1 MLKLKRYLKP
11 YIALFLGAIILLFGQ
26 ALLELTLP
34 NYMSDIVNVGLQQG
48 GITYSA
54 PDAIDAQSMQLMQLF
69 MSEEDRATIDGVYT
83 QLSEGEQLT
92 ELQKTFPKLQSGDYA
107 LIEEHAGGIDGAFSR
122 ASYALVQAMETIFGQ
137 SEMGAIFGQS
147 EQSIGSVSAEADSES
162 SSEGTVDM
170 TVLHQL
176 VPLLQNE
183 EMLSSEVKDAIDSA
197 IQTAAVTPESMIS
210 QTGPVMVKSIYQV
223 LGADTDSIQTT
234 YILIDGL
241 KMLGLTVLLTG
252 CAIGAGFCLARLGA
266 GVGRDL
272 RRDVFA
278 KVTYFN
284 NNEMDQFSTASLITR
299 STNDI
304 TQIQNFLS
312 MGLRMMC
319 FAPIMGFGGLI
330 MGLSKCVSLAWVLAL
345 ALIIML
351 GLILILFAV
360 ALPRFKKMQ
369 KLVDRLNLVSREEL
383 SGIMVVRAFANQSFM
398 QKRFDT
404 ANRDLTSNTLF
415 VNRAMATMMPVMT
428 LVMNGISLL
437 IVWFGGKQIEQSNL
451 QVGDMM
457 AFIQYAM
464 HVIMSFLFISM
475 MFIMVPRASVSADR
489 INEVLETESSVQDKP
504 DAKHL
509 GSDFKGVVEFQDVSF
524 RYEGADADVL
534 EHVSFTARPGQTTA
548 FIGSTGSGKSTLINL
563 IPRFYDATGGR
574 VLVDGIDVR
583 DIPQQELRDKI
594 GYVPQK
600 GLLFSGTIATN
611 LRYGDENAP
620 DELLQQSADIAQA
633 TEFISELEKGF
644 DTEISQ
650 GGTNVSGGQRQRLSI
665 ARALVK
671 KAPIYI
677 FDDTFSALDFK
688 TDAKLRQALKGYT
701 ENATVFIVAQR
712 VSTIMQAEQIV
723 VLDEGRVV
731 GIGTHRE
738 LLENCKT
745 YREIAQSQL
754 SKEELA

>member
-11 YIALFLGAIILLFGQ
+11 YIALLLGAIAFLFGQ
-26 ALLELTLP
+26 AMLELTLP

-48 GITYSA
+48 GITQSA
-54 PDAIDAQSMQLMQLF
+54 PEAIDQQSMAMMQMF
-69 MSEEDRATIDGVYT
+69 MSEEDRQTVNGTYI
-83 QLSEGEQLT
+83 QLEEGEQLT
-92 ELQKTFPKLQSGDYA
+92 ELQKTYPNLKAGDYA
-107 LIEEHAGGIDGAFSR
+107 LIEHPAEGINGAFSR
-122 ASYALVQAMETIFGQ
+122 ASYALVSLVEEVNAQQE
-137 SEMGAIFGQS
+137 
-147 EQSIGSVSAEADSES
+147 GSGDMQEVLSNLSTLMMQP
-162 SSEGTVDM
+162 EGM
-170 TVLHQL
+170 QMI
-176 VPLLQNE
+176 Q
-183 EMLSSEVKDAIDSA
+183 DAIDE
-197 IQTAAVTPESMIS
+197 AAVTPESMIS
-210 QTGPVMVKSIYQV
+210 QTGPVMVKSFYQK
-223 LGADTDSIQTT
+223 LGADTDAIQTN
-234 YILIDGL
+234 YIIKDGL
-241 KMLGLTVLLTG
+241 KMLGLTVLLTC
-252 CAIGAGFCLARLGA
+252 CAIGAGFCLARMGA

-272 RRDVFA
+272 RRDVFT

-284 NNEMDQFSTASLITR
+284 NSEMDQFSTASLITR

-319 FAPIMGFGGLI
+319 FAPIMGIGGII
-330 MGLSKCVSLAWVLAL
+330 MGLSTCVSLAWVLAL
-345 ALIIML
+345 ALIVML
-351 GLILILFAV
+351 GLIVTLFSV

-369 KLVDRLNLVSREEL
+369 SLIDKLNLVSREEL

-398 QKRFDT
+398 QQRFDK
-404 ANRDLTSNTLF
+404 ANKDLTSNTLF
-415 VNRAMATMMPVMT
+415 VNRAMATMMPAMMF
-428 LVMNGISLL
+428 VMNGISLL
-437 IVWFGGKQIEQSNL
+437 IVWFGGKQIAESNL

-489 INEVLETESSVQDKP
+489 ISEILETKNKVDDPAQPRHFDGKV
-504 DAKHL
+504 
-509 GSDFKGVVEFQDVSF
+509 KGLVEFKNVSF
-524 RYEGADADVL
+524 RYDGADADVL
-534 EHVSFTARPGQTTA
+534 ENISFTARPGETTA

-563 IPRFYDATGGR
+563 IPRFYDATKGSITI
-574 VLVDGIDVR
+574 DGIDVR
-583 DIPQQELRDKI
+583 ELNQQELRDNI

-600 GLLFSGTIATN
+600 GLLFSGTIASN

-620 DELLQQSADIAQA
+620 MEELEKSAEVAQA

-688 TDAKLRQALKGYT
+688 TDAKLRKALKTYT
-701 ENATVFIVAQR
+701 ENSTVFIVAQR

-723 VLDEGRVV
+723 VLDEGRIV
-731 GIGTHRE
+731 GIGKHQD
-738 LLENCKT
+738 LLKNCST
-745 YREIAQSQL
+745 YREIAESQL

>member
-122 ASYALVQAMETIFGQ
+122 ASYALVQAME
-137 SEMGAIFGQS
+137 AIAGQS
-147 EQSIGSVSAEADSES
+147 EQSIGAISTETDSES

-170 TVLHQL
+170 AALHQL
-176 VPLLQNE
+176 LPLLQNE
-183 EMLSSEVKDAIDSA
+183 EMLSAEVKDAIDSA
-197 IQTAAVTPESMIS
+197 IQAAAVTPESLIS
-210 QTGPVMVKSIYQV
+210 QTGPVMVKSIYQF
-223 LGADTDSIQTT
+223 LGADTDAIQTN
-234 YILIDGL
+234 YIIVDGL

-252 CAIGAGFCLARLGA
+252 CAIGAGFCLAQLGA

-278 KVTYFN
+278 RVTYFN

-304 TQIQNFLS
+304 TQVQNFLS

-319 FAPIMGFGGLI
+319 FAPIMGLGGLI

-360 ALPRFKKMQ
+360 ALPRFKRMQ

-398 QKRFDT
+398 QKRFDS
-404 ANRDLTSNTLF
+404 ANRDLTDNTLF

-428 LVMNGISLL
+428 LVMNGISLM

-489 INEVLETESSVQDKP
+489 INEILETESSVKDKP
-504 DAKHL
+504 DARHL
-509 GSDFKGVVEFQDVSF
+509 SSDFKGVVEFQDVSF

-534 EHVSFTARPGQTTA
+534 EHVSFTACPGQTTA

-563 IPRFYDATGGR
+563 IPRFYDVTGGR
-574 VLVDGIDVR
+574 VLVDGVDVR
-583 DIPQQELRDKI
+583 DILQKELRDKI

-611 LRYGDENAP
+611 LRYGDEDAP

-688 TDAKLRQALKGYT
+688 TDARLRQALKGYT

-712 VSTIMQAEQIV
+712 VSTIMHAEQIV

-738 LLENCKT
+738 LLQNCET

>member
-11 YIALFLGAIILLFGQ
+11 YIALLLGAIVFLFGQ
-26 ALLELTLP
+26 AMLELTLP
-34 NYMSDIVNVGLQQG
+34 NCMSDIVNVGLQQG
-48 GITYSA
+48 GITRSA
-54 PDAIDAQSMQLMQLF
+54 PDVIDMQSMAMMQIF
-69 MSEEDRATIDGVYT
+69 MSEEDRTTVNSVYR
-83 QLSEGEQLT
+83 QLEEGEELTKLQETYPNLQAGDYVLT
-92 ELQKTFPKLQSGDYA
+92 EQV
-107 LIEEHAGGIDGAFSR
+107 AGGVDGAFAR
-122 ASYALVQAMETIFGQ
+122 ASYALVSVIEEVDAHQEGSGDMQQAISNLATMMMEPEGM
-137 SEMGAIFGQS
+137 EMIEEAI
-147 EQSIGSVSAEADSES
+147 AE
-162 SSEGTVDM
+162 
-170 TVLHQL
+170 
-176 VPLLQNE
+176 
-183 EMLSSEVKDAIDSA
+183 
-197 IQTAAVTPESMIS
+197 AAVTPESMIS
-210 QTGPVMVKSIYQV
+210 QTGPVMVKSFYQK
-223 LGADTDSIQTT
+223 LGADTDAIQTN
-234 YILIDGL
+234 YIMKDGL
-241 KMLGLTVLLTG
+241 KMLGLTVLLTC
-252 CAIGAGFCLARLGA
+252 CAIGAGFCLARMGA

-272 RRDVFA
+272 RRDVFT

-284 NNEMDQFSTASLITR
+284 NSEMDQFSTASLITR

-304 TQIQNFLS
+304 TQVQNFLS

-319 FAPIMGFGGLI
+319 FAPIMGIGGII
-330 MGLSKCVSLAWVLAL
+330 MGLSTCVSLAWVLAL

-351 GLILILFAV
+351 GLITTLFSI

-369 KLVDRLNLVSREEL
+369 SLIDKLNLVSREEL
-383 SGIMVVRAFANQSFM
+383 SGIMVVRAFANQGFM
-398 QKRFDT
+398 QERFDK
-404 ANRDLTSNTLF
+404 ANRDLTQNTLF
-415 VNRAMATMMPVMT
+415 VNRAMATMMPAMMF
-428 LVMNGISLL
+428 VMNGISLL
-437 IVWFGGKQIEQSNL
+437 IVWFGGKQIAESNL

-489 INEVLETESSVQDKP
+489 ISEILETKNKVDDPAQPQHFEGKV
-504 DAKHL
+504 
-509 GSDFKGVVEFQDVSF
+509 KGMVEFKDVSF
-524 RYEGADADVL
+524 RYDGADAEVL
-534 EHVSFTARPGQTTA
+534 EHISFTARPGETTA

-563 IPRFYDATGGR
+563 IPRFYDATEGS
-574 VLVDGIDVR
+574 VTIDGVDVR
-583 DIPQQELRDKI
+583 NLSQQELRDNI

-611 LRYGDENAP
+611 LRYGDEDAP
-620 DELLQQSADIAQA
+620 MEELEKSAEVAQA

-671 KAPIYI
+671 HAPIYI

-688 TDAKLRQALKGYT
+688 TDARLRKALKTYT
-701 ENATVFIVAQR
+701 EHSTVFIVAQR

-723 VLDEGRVV
+723 VLDEGKIV
-731 GIGTHRE
+731 GIGTHQE
-738 LLENCKT
+738 LLQNCST

>member
-92 ELQKTFPKLQSGDYA
+92 ELQKTFPKLQPGDYA

-122 ASYALVQAMETIFGQ
+122 ASYALVQTMESMAAQSGQ
-137 SEMGAIFGQS
+137 SAPSGSSTEGTIDLSAVGQLLS
-147 EQSIGSVSAEADSES
+147 VLQNPAMQDTIEQS
-162 SSEGTVDM
+162 
-170 TVLHQL
+170 
-176 VPLLQNE
+176 
-183 EMLSSEVKDAIDSA
+183 

-210 QTGPVMVKSIYQV
+210 QTGPVLVKSFYKV
-223 LGADTDSIQTT
+223 LGADTDAIQTN
-234 YILIDGL
+234 YIIVDGL

-278 KVTYFN
+278 RVTYFN

-304 TQIQNFLS
+304 TQVQNFLS

-319 FAPIMGFGGLI
+319 FAPIMGLGGLI

-360 ALPRFKKMQ
+360 ALPRFKRMQ

-398 QKRFDT
+398 QKRFDS
-404 ANRDLTSNTLF
+404 ANRDLTDNTLF

-428 LVMNGISLL
+428 LVMNGISLM

-489 INEVLETESSVQDKP
+489 INEILETESSVKDKP
-504 DAKHL
+504 DARHL

-563 IPRFYDATGGR
+563 IPRFYDVTGGR
-574 VLVDGIDVR
+574 VLVDGVDVR
-583 DIPQQELRDKI
+583 DIPQKELRDKI

-611 LRYGDENAP
+611 LRYGDEDAP
-620 DELLQQSADIAQA
+620 DELLGQSADIAQA

-688 TDAKLRQALKGYT
+688 TDARLRQALKGYT

-712 VSTIMQAEQIV
+712 VSTIMHAEQIV

-738 LLENCKT
+738 LLQNCET

>member
-92 ELQKTFPKLQSGDYA
+92 ELQKTFPKLQPGDYA

-122 ASYALVQAMETIFGQ
+122 ASYALVQAME
-137 SEMGAIFGQS
+137 AIAGQS
-147 EQSIGSVSAEADSES
+147 EQSIGAISTETDSES

-170 TVLHQL
+170 AALHQL
-176 VPLLQNE
+176 LPLLQNE
-183 EMLSSEVKDAIDSA
+183 EMLSAEVKDAIDSA
-197 IQTAAVTPESMIS
+197 IQTAAVTPESLIS
-210 QTGPVMVKSIYQV
+210 QTGPVMVKSIYQL
-223 LGADTDSIQTT
+223 LGADTDAIQTN
-234 YILIDGL
+234 YIIVDGL

-252 CAIGAGFCLARLGA
+252 CAIGAGFCLAQLGA

-278 KVTYFN
+278 RVTYFN

-319 FAPIMGFGGLI
+319 FAPIMGLGGLI

-360 ALPRFKKMQ
+360 ALPRFKRMQ

-398 QKRFDT
+398 QKRFDS
-404 ANRDLTSNTLF
+404 ANRDLTDNTLF

-428 LVMNGISLL
+428 LVMNGISLM

-489 INEVLETESSVQDKP
+489 INEILETESSVKDKP
-504 DAKHL
+504 DARHL
-509 GSDFKGVVEFQDVSF
+509 SSDFKGVVEFQDVSF

-563 IPRFYDATGGR
+563 IPRFYDVTGGR
-574 VLVDGIDVR
+574 VLVDGVDVR
-583 DIPQQELRDKI
+583 DIPQKELRDKI

-611 LRYGDENAP
+611 LRYGDEDAP
-620 DELLQQSADIAQA
+620 DELLGQSADIAQA

-688 TDAKLRQALKGYT
+688 TDARLRQALKGYT

-712 VSTIMQAEQIV
+712 VSTIMHAEQIV

-731 GIGTHRE
+731 GVGTHRE
-738 LLENCKT
+738 LLQNCET